1 MPEANTKGAKAD
13 VGQRLSVAFLLAGD
27 HWRIDFLSES
37 FYLRDSKGLRYLLL
51 LTENPGRKFS
61 LDQVAA
67 AGDAEGVTE
76 RRSTPEEFFR
86 NRLHEIR
93 SEMQVAND
101 HNDLGR
107 RLWMQMEVERMSEQ
121 IEGRGAGEV
130 DEEGAE
136 NAERTRKSIGNSI
149 RRTIGT
155 ISKFSPLLAAHLEV
169 SVRTGGSL
177 SYVPDPLTGIRWRRE
192 RIFEGWTK
200 STAA

>member
-1 MPEANTKGAKAD
+1 MLEGTTNGRKQEI
-13 VGQRLSVAFLLAGD
+13 GQRLTVAFLLAGD

-67 AGDAEGVTE
+67 AGDAEGAAE

-121 IEGRGAGEV
+121 IEGRGAGDV
-130 DEEGAE
+130 DEQEAE
-136 NAERTRKSIGNSI
+136 SAERTRKSIGNSI
-149 RRTIGT
+149 RRTIT
-155 ISKFSPLLAAHLEV
+155 AIAKFSPLLAAHLEV

-177 SYVPDPLTGIRWRRE
+177 SYAPDPLTGIRWRRE

>member
-1 MPEANTKGAKAD
+1 MLEASTKGRMAD

-51 LTENPGRKFS
+51 LAENPGRKFS
-61 LDQVAA
+61 LDQVVA
-67 AGDAEGVTE
+67 AGDAEAGAE

-101 HNDLGR
+101 QNDLGR
-107 RLWMQMEVERMSEQ
+107 RLWMQMEVERMAEQ

-130 DEEGAE
+130 DEQVAE
-136 NAERTRKSIGNSI
+136 SAERTRKSIGNSI
-149 RRTIGT
+149 RRTIT
-155 ISKFSPLLAAHLEV
+155 SIAKFSPLLAAHLEV

-177 SYVPDPLTGIRWRRE
+177 SYVPDPLTGIRWRRD
-192 RIFEGWTK
+192 RIFEGFTK
-200 STAA
+200 SSAA